1 MGSNSV
7 STNEREEAIFK
18 AQEFRSMSKGQ
29 FIGFTA
35 DCDAEIFRG
44 TVFPIKVEPKE
55 IDDIRNLSEA
65 DLLDNFKKIIEATK
79 QAF

>member
-65 DLLDNFKKIIEATK
+65 DLLENFKKIIEATK

>member
-55 IDDIRNLSEA
+55 IDDIKNLSEA
-65 DLLDNFKKIIEATK
+65 DLLENFKKIIAATK